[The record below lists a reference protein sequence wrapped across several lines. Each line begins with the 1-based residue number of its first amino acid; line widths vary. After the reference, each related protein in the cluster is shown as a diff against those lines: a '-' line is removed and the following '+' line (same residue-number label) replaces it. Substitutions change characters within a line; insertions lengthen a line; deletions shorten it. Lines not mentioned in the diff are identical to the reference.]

1 MEEFDI
7 KLKLSETPTV
17 TQTKKLKNYFKE
29 MPVDEIISGLKFA
42 NSRWIDKDAG
52 LTSLHKLYPLK
63 MLGLLRIPPN
73 SIYDWHKDEYRLST
87 VNMLIKHD
95 HSHCLFGKSRD
106 NYYINITELSYQPYT
121 YYLFNNQQYH
131 SVLNFNKPRYL
142 FSLYFDKELDY
153 TSLKELLHPIL
164 L

>member
-1 MEEFDI
+1 MYYNQLSIKSDKLFDYLLNLPHESLPWSEHFGFDAFEI
-7 KLKLSETPTV
+7 DLS
-17 TQTKKLKNYFKE
+17 
-29 MPVDEIISGLKFA
+29 
-42 NSRWIDKDAG
+42 WIDKDAG

-95 HSHCLFGKSRD
+95 HSHSLFAKSRD

>member
-1 MEEFDI
+1 
-7 KLKLSETPTV
+7 
-17 TQTKKLKNYFKE
+17 
-29 MPVDEIISGLKFA
+29 
-42 NSRWIDKDAG
+42 
-52 LTSLHKLYPLK
+52 

-73 SIYDWHKDEYRLST
+73 SIYDWHKDEYRLSA

-95 HSHCLFGKSRD
+95 HSHSLFAKSRD